1 MDKKSKILLV
11 VLLALTVIS
20 VYLTY
25 RRAFITKDY
34 EVVNPPEEQ
43 ALEEDLIQ

>member
-11 VLLALTVIS
+11 ILLLLTAVS

-25 RRAFITKDY
+25 ERAFITKDFEIIN
-34 EVVNPPEEQ
+34 EVQ
-43 ALEEDLIQ
+43 EEDTSGV

>member
-11 VLLALTVIS
+11 VLLLLIIVS

-25 RRAFITKDY
+25 RRAYITKDY
-34 EVVNPPEEQ
+34 EIIPVSEE
-43 ALEEDLIQ
+43 API